1 MAKTYGKMDF
11 IDRENKA
18 NEKKAKKVS
27 KEAALLEEKYGI
39 VKKCFNVLN
48 SAPDAAIIILAFN
61 IDDDGT
67 KRITLRDG
75 SETYLCST
83 EVLRVDSVEE
93 LTETIKELSDN
104 DQCIALKIY
113 GEAFSGFADE
123 LSMFYSDAIVKDAQ
137 SGTDFANIPKDHL
150 SDFSFEYDEVDNHL
164 VGFHHVDEEVTFE
177 DDEEED
183 GEEDEVIEDND
194 FDDGDFDDG
203 DDAEEYTEVAD
214 AIRYLYKNT
223 HKPNTYVTI
232 DEEDEEADFTKI
244 VTRLKSLNRDE
255 MTDDQV
261 KNLDQVIG
269 AMEILQGNVSYWRS
283 LIGNEGNE

>member
-1 MAKTYGKMDF
+1 MAKTYGKMDYMESKKKT
-11 IDRENKA
+11 D
-18 NEKKAKKVS
+18 EKKASKKVS
-27 KEAALLEEKYGI
+27 REAALLEEKYDI

-93 LTETIKELSDN
+93 LVDTIKELSD
-104 DQCIALKIY
+104 DDKCIALKIY

-123 LSMFYSDAIVKDAQ
+123 LSMFYSDAIIKDAQ
-137 SGTDFANIPKDHL
+137 NSTDFINIPKDHL
-150 SDFSFEYDEVDNHL
+150 SDFSFEYDEADNHL

-183 GEEDEVIEDND
+183 GEENEDAEDND

-203 DDAEEYTEVAD
+203 TKEYEYTE
-214 AIRYLYKNT
+214 
-223 HKPNTYVTI
+223 
-232 DEEDEEADFTKI
+232 EEEAGDFAEI
-244 VTRLKSLNRDE
+244 IARLESLNKDE
-255 MTDDQV
+255 MSEEER
-261 KNLDQVIG
+261 KNISQVIN
-269 AMEILQGNVSYWRS
+269 AMEILQNNVHYWRS
-283 LIGNEGNE
+283 LIGE

>member
-1 MAKTYGKMDF
+1 MAKTYGKMDYM
-11 IDRENKA
+11 DSKKT
-18 NEKKAKKVS
+18 NEKKTKNTTP
-27 KEAALLEEKYGI
+27 EAVLLKEKYGI
-39 VKKCFNVLN
+39 IKKCFNVLN

-104 DQCIALKIY
+104 DECIALKIY

-137 SGTDFANIPKDHL
+137 NGTDFINIPKDHL
-150 SDFSFEYDEVDNHL
+150 SDFSFEYDEADNHL

-183 GEEDEVIEDND
+183 DEEDEVIEDND
-194 FDDGDFDDG
+194 FDDGDFDNNT
-203 DDAEEYTEVAD
+203 EEYEYTE
-214 AIRYLYKNT
+214 
-223 HKPNTYVTI
+223 
-232 DEEDEEADFTKI
+232 EEEAEDFSKI
-244 VTRLKSLNRDE
+244 VARLKSIN
-255 MTDDQV
+255 
-261 KNLDQVIG
+261 KNELTEEEAKNIEQVIG
-269 AMEILQGNVSYWRS
+269 AMEILQDNVHYWRS
-283 LIGNEGNE
+283 LIGE

>member
-1 MAKTYGKMDF
+1 MAKTYGKMDYMESKKKT
-11 IDRENKA
+11 D
-18 NEKKAKKVS
+18 EKKTSKKVS
-27 KEAALLEEKYGI
+27 REAALLEKAYGD
-39 VKKCFNVLN
+39 VKNCFKILN
-48 SAPDAAIIILAFN
+48 AAPDAAIIILAFN

-123 LSMFYSDAIVKDAQ
+123 LSMFYSDAIIKDAQ
-137 SGTDFANIPKDHL
+137 NSTDFINIPKDHL
-150 SDFSFEYDEVDNHL
+150 SDFSFEYDEADNHL

-183 GEEDEVIEDND
+183 GEEDEDAEDND
-194 FDDGDFDDG
+194 LDDGDFDNT
-203 DDAEEYTEVAD
+203 EEYTE
-214 AIRYLYKNT
+214 
-223 HKPNTYVTI
+223 
-232 DEEDEEADFTKI
+232 EEEAGDFAEI
-244 VTRLKSLNRDE
+244 IARLESLNKDE
-255 MTDDQV
+255 MSEEER
-261 KNLDQVIG
+261 KNISQVIN
-269 AMEILQGNVSYWRS
+269 AMEILQNNVHYWRS
-283 LIGNEGNE
+283 LIGE

>member
-1 MAKTYGKMDF
+1 MAKTYGKLDYMDSKKT
-11 IDRENKA
+11 D
-18 NEKKAKKVS
+18 EKKTKKTS
-27 KEAALLEEKYGI
+27 GEAALLEEKYDI
-39 VKKCFNVLN
+39 VKKCFKILN
-48 SAPDAAIIILAFN
+48 TAPDAAIIILAFN

-104 DQCIALKIY
+104 DECIALKIY

-150 SDFSFEYDEVDNHL
+150 SDFSFEYDEADNHL

-183 GEEDEVIEDND
+183 GEEDEVIENND
-194 FDDGDFDDG
+194 FDDGDFDDKT
-203 DDAEEYTEVAD
+203 EEYEYTE
-214 AIRYLYKNT
+214 
-223 HKPNTYVTI
+223 
-232 DEEDEEADFTKI
+232 EEEAGDFAEI
-244 VTRLKSLNRDE
+244 VARLESLNKDE
-255 MTDDQV
+255 MSEEER
-261 KNLDQVIG
+261 KNISQVIN
-269 AMEILQGNVSYWRS
+269 AMEILQNNVHYWRS
-283 LIGNEGNE
+283 LIGDE